1 MAKAQPGGI
10 AREAIAVATTLALS
24 WKPFKKSKTSAIAMN
39 MIKSKFTEAASS
51 KGGMSKAFGEIY
63 PKCQM
68 VINALL
74 S

>member
-39 MIKSKFTEAASS
+39 MINSKLTEATSG
-51 KGGMSKAFGEIY
+51 KEEIWKAFGAIF
-63 PKCQM
+63 PKHQR
-68 VINALL
+68 L
-74 S
+74 SMHF